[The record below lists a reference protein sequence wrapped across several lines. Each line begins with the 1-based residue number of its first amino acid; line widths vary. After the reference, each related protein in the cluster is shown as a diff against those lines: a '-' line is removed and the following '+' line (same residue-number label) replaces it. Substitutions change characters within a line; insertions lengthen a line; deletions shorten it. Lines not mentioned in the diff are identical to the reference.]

1 MQSKLRTIS
10 PSTRVIVLTGNEDAR
25 VRAMALSAGASAF
38 FIKPLDMEEFL
49 DTLRV
54 PIIIVS
60 LENSRAKKSIP
71 VSGR

>member
-1 MQSKLRTIS
+1 
-10 PSTRVIVLTGNEDAR
+10 
-25 VRAMALSAGASAF
+25 MALSAGASAF